1 MLDFEPCTPQPKN
14 KRRRIAKADMTR
26 SAEKAA
32 ATKSKTTPAQGHCT
46 RMPCTERGPKWI
58 GMSEA
63 RARLSGKA
71 TTCPSTGK
79 RFGNRVPV
87 LGLSAPDTVTWLP
100 EISVGT
106 DFSGCE
112 MPALALEKLQ
122 IPFRHVFACDI
133 DASCRRLI
141 AHRFKPEKIYN
152 DILTCSSSGRPA
164 VDLYMFCAP
173 CVTFSTEGKGAG
185 DPTLIKASTKY
196 CLAKRPKII
205 VSENVRAITFK
216 KFAKTMKKFYK
227 ALRPYYVL
235 HTRVL
240 NSADF
245 GVRQQRQRWFFVAI
259 RRDCCK
265 TTQKNGKTQSDF
277 HWPRR
282 SQQLAKI
289 ESYLDPKTKGETWK
303 RLPDKAGKDNRRR
316 ELVKKCIRELQSAG
330 VHPSTPTFV
339 DTGCSLARAHHRT
352 GEMCAMTRTRAA
364 TFEYWCTSRGRPL
377 TLSELTRFQGAEL
390 EDFGDLRQCDVSRSQ
405 FASMLGNSVSLP
417 VVMQVLKSAIAATKF
432 D

>member
-32 ATKSKTTPAQGHCT
+32 ATKSKTTPAQGNCT
-46 RMPCTERGPKWI
+46 RMPCTGK
-58 GMSEA
+58 
-63 RARLSGKA
+63 RLEWKA

-79 RFGNRVPV
+79 RFGNWVPI

-152 DILTCSSSGRPA
+152 DILKCSSSGRPA

-173 CVTFSTEGKGAG
+173 CVTFSPEGKGAG

-196 CLAKRPKII
+196 CLAKGPKII

-216 KFAKTMKKFYK
+216 KFAKILKKFYK
-227 ALRPYYVL
+227 ALR
-235 HTRVL
+235 
-240 NSADF
+240 
-245 GVRQQRQRWFFVAI
+245 
-259 RRDCCK
+259 
-265 TTQKNGKTQSDF
+265 
-277 HWPRR
+277 
-282 SQQLAKI
+282 
-289 ESYLDPKTKGETWK
+289 
-303 RLPDKAGKDNRRR
+303 
-316 ELVKKCIRELQSAG
+316 
-330 VHPSTPTFV
+330 
-339 DTGCSLARAHHRT
+339 
-352 GEMCAMTRTRAA
+352 
-364 TFEYWCTSRGRPL
+364 
-377 TLSELTRFQGAEL
+377 
-390 EDFGDLRQCDVSRSQ
+390 
-405 FASMLGNSVSLP
+405 FASPSLFLG
-417 VVMQVLKSAIAATKF
+417 